1 VLQDPRIKA
10 TPSDWKEQQAYLE
23 KVTGSIGDM
32 HRSVNDLR
40 KVRTR
45 LEQLG
50 GSLSDDTATAA
61 LRSKGRSIIGQI
73 DAWESEIVETR
84 IRNGQDVINWPSK
97 LNAEYFNLKGLADAH
112 DPEITAGMKER
123 LADLEGRWKESQKE
137 LEGIRTSIAE
147 YNEMYRKSGTPA
159 IRYR

>member
-1 VLQDPRIKA
+1 
-10 TPSDWKEQQAYLE
+10 
-23 KVTGSIGDM
+23 M
-32 HRSVNDLR
+32 HSEVNELR

-45 LEQLG
+45 LQDFDR
-50 GSLSDDTATAA
+50 SLSDDTATAE
-61 LRSKGRSIIGQI
+61 LRAKGKSIIGQI
-73 DAWESEIVETR
+73 DRWESDIVETR

-112 DPEITAGMKER
+112 DPGITAGMKER
-123 LADLEGRWKESQKE
+123 LADLEGRWKESQKQ